1 MKSADQNQKP
11 SLCIGILT
19 LNEENNIVRCIRSA
33 SFADKIL
40 IVDSGSTDKTC
51 EHAKALGA
59 EVLVYDNW
67 EGFAAQRNRLL
78 EHCTTDYIFFLDA
91 DEEITP
97 ELCEEI
103 KGAVQSGEDVI
114 CEIRWEQVAYGRS
127 LKYMTDASGL
137 PRLFKVSSI
146 DRFEG
151 IVHEYAKMKV
161 ANIPTRR
168 FNGKL
173 LHYSRE
179 TIHGSLLKLAQYS
192 QLGAVKRAENN
203 RQGGI
208 WRGIAS
214 GSAVFIRLYFFRRV
228 FLSGPQGFIFC
239 LFVALESFFRY
250 VSLKYDKD
258 SLKVLVKR

>member
-1 MKSADQNQKP
+1 MDHPDARP

-19 LNEENNIVRCIRSA
+19 LNEAKNITRCINSA
-33 SFADKIL
+33 SFADQIL
-40 IVDSGSTDKTC
+40 VVDSGSSDNTC
-51 EHAKALGA
+51 ELAKSLGA
-59 EVLVYDNW
+59 EVVVYDDW
-67 EGFAAQRNRLL
+67 QGFGVQRNRILK
-78 EHCTTDYIFFLDA
+78 HCKSDYIFFLDA

-97 ELCEEI
+97 ELREEI
-103 KGAVQSGEDVI
+103 IGAVQSRENVI
-114 CEIRWEQVAYGRS
+114 CEIRWTQVAYGRP

-137 PRLFKVSSI
+137 PRFFKASSI

-151 IVHEYAKMKV
+151 IVHESARMKN

-168 FNGKL
+168 FRGKL

-203 RQGGI
+203 RRGGI

-214 GSAVFIRLYFFRRV
+214 GVGVFIRLYFFRRV

-250 VSLKYDKD
+250 VSLEYDKD